1 MKIAFRY
8 SLYLLLL
15 LIASLTAHADKLDDF
30 IKAQLKKTKVPG
42 LSLAIIQDGKIVK
55 VKSYG
60 VTDKESKTP
69 ITPSTLFQAGSVS
82 KSVAALGALS
92 LVEKGKLALDEDVNA
107 KLTTWKVPE
116 NEFTKQKRATL
127 RGILSHTAGL
137 TVHGFGGYAVD
148 AQKPTLVQVLNGEKP
163 ANSPAIRVDIVPGSA
178 WRYSGGGYTVMQQM
192 LLDITGT
199 SFPEFMRQTVL
210 EPLNMASSTYA
221 QPLPSDKA
229 QATATGYYAGGKAV
243 EGRWHIYPEM
253 AAAGLWTTP
262 SDLAH
267 FVIGV
272 QQAVSG
278 TSNKVISQ
286 AMTKQL
292 LTVQKDKDGLGVFLD
307 GKDRALRFSHNGR
320 DDGFD
325 ATMVGYAEVGQG
337 AVIMINANEDSSMM
351 SRILEVIAKEYHWLE
366 YPIQPVYKPLP
377 DKEPEV
383 TALIKAF
390 FQQAA
395 EGKFVKEA
403 FTPQLAERIAEGLK
417 EDLKD
422 YFHSMGKVQAL
433 VLVERKDEGS
443 NRLYRYRL
451 SYRGKSFLVLCAFNK
466 ENKIAGLQFDPE

>member
-1 MKIAFRY
+1 MKNIFRH
-8 SLYLLLL
+8 SLCF
-15 LIASLTAHADKLDDF
+15 LIILIVSIPAYADKLDNF
-30 IKAQLKKTKVPG
+30 IKAQLNKTRVPG

-55 VKSYG
+55 AKGYG
-60 VTDKESKTP
+60 ITDKESKNP
-69 ITPSTLFQAGSVS
+69 VKPSTLFQAGSVS

-92 LVEKGKLALDEDVNA
+92 FVENGKLELDEDVNA

-116 NEFTKQKRATL
+116 NEFTKHKRVTL
-127 RGILSHTAGL
+127 REILSHTAGL
-137 TVHGFGGYAVD
+137 TVHGFGGYAVV
-148 AQKPTLVQVLNGEKP
+148 AQKPTLVQILNGEKP
-163 ANSPAIRVDIVPGSA
+163 ANSPAIRVDIAPGSA

-192 LLDITGT
+192 LMDITGT
-199 SFPEFMRQTVL
+199 SFPELMWQTVL
-210 EPLNMASSTYA
+210 EPLNMTSSTYA
-221 QPLPSDKA
+221 QPLPNDIA

-253 AAAGLWTTP
+253 AAAGLWTTT

-286 AMTKQL
+286 AMTKQM

-320 DDGFD
+320 DEGFD
-325 ATMVGYAEVGQG
+325 AVMAGYAEVGQG
-337 AVIMINANEDSSMM
+337 AVIMINANEDSPMM

-366 YPIQPVYKPLP
+366 YPIQPIYKPLP

-390 FQQAA
+390 FKQAA
-395 EGKFVKEA
+395 EGKFVKEM
-403 FTPQLAERIAEGLK
+403 FTPQLAEIIAEGLK
-417 EDLKD
+417 GGLKD
-422 YFHSMGKVQAL
+422 FFHSKGKVQNF

-443 NRLYRYRL
+443 SRLYRYRL
-451 SYRGKSFLVLCAFNK
+451 SYNGKSFLVSCKFNN
-466 ENKIAGLQFDPE
+466 ENKIAHLHWQPE

>member
-8 SLYLLLL
+8 SLCLLLL

-30 IKAQLKKTKVPG
+30 IKAQLKRTKVPG
-42 LSLAIIQDGKIVK
+42 LSLAIIQGGKIVK
-55 VKSYG
+55 VKGYG

-92 LVEKGKLALDEDVNA
+92 LVEKGKLTLDEDVNA

-116 NEFTKQKRATL
+116 NEFTKQKRVTL

-199 SFPEFMRQTVL
+199 SFPEFMWQTVL

-243 EGRWHIYPEM
+243 AYLPGDGGGRVV
-253 AAAGLWTTP
+253 
-262 SDLAH
+262 D
-267 FVIGV
+267 
-272 QQAVSG
+272 
-278 TSNKVISQ
+278 N
-286 AMTKQL
+286 
-292 LTVQKDKDGLGVFLD
+292 
-307 GKDRALRFSHNGR
+307 AL
-320 DDGFD
+320 
-325 ATMVGYAEVGQG
+325 
-337 AVIMINANEDSSMM
+337 
-351 SRILEVIAKEYHWLE
+351 
-366 YPIQPVYKPLP
+366 
-377 DKEPEV
+377 
-383 TALIKAF
+383 
-390 FQQAA
+390 
-395 EGKFVKEA
+395 
-403 FTPQLAERIAEGLK
+403 
-417 EDLKD
+417 
-422 YFHSMGKVQAL
+422 
-433 VLVERKDEGS
+433 
-443 NRLYRYRL
+443 
-451 SYRGKSFLVLCAFNK
+451 
-466 ENKIAGLQFDPE
+466 